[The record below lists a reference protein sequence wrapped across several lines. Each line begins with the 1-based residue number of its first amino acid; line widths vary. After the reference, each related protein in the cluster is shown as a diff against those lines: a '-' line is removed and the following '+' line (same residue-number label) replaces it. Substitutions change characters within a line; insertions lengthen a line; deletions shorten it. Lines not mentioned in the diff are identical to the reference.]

1 MDRPPLFLSSSSE
14 FLRLI
19 ICCVTKV
26 LFLFVPS
33 VVFPF
38 MAGEMSWENK
48 GFAQKCI
55 KVSGLWLMPRKKSST
70 WFNSRAGSSSCI

>member
-26 LFLFVPS
+26 LFLFVPL
-33 VVFPF
+33 VVFLF

-55 KVSGLWLMPRKKSST
+55 KVSGLWLMPREKSST
-70 WFNSRAGSSSCI
+70 WFNSRAGPSSCI